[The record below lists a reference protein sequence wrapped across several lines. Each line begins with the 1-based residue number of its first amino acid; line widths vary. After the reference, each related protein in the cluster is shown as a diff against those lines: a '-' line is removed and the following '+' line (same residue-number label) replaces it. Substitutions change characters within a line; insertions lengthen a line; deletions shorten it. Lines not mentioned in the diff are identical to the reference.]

1 MVNFRRYTLIERRGE
16 VRVFLR
22 VVVHFGVVVDHVL
35 VTDEAL

>member
-1 MVNFRRYTLIERRGE
+1 MIDFRWYALIERCGE

-22 VVVHFGVVVDHVL
+22 VVAHFSILVDHVL